1 MLNLSVVLRVQYSR
15 QTASFATAAAVKTQT
30 KPPKAKTAKNKP
42 KNQRDQALISCRR
55 SQFNLT
61 QYEREDAKFGSLSLA
76 SKGWLH
82 NKSKGDFFILNA
94 SVPAEELQQEMQA
107 IDDFLESSQLHLHP
121 QLLENLRGELG
132 IKLVT
137 GIQKQGMPIVHGK
150 EHCLIAAETGCGKT
164 LTYLLPILDKLLQRE
179 AVPDRKL
186 NTPRVLILTPG
197 RELATQI
204 AGVSE
209 KLVQGT
215 NLKVQALL
223 GGNTKQL
230 MMNPE
235 FEEVD
240 ILVATLGALSKL
252 VTTGIYR
259 MEQVRHLVLD
269 EADTLLDDTFTDKL
283 TYFLR
288 RFPFHLVQKEDAGT
302 QLILA
307 SATMPTNTR
316 EILHKV
322 IDVDTIREVVSP
334 HLHRLMP
341 HVTQKFLRM
350 SKADRPATIL
360 SLVKQD
366 LVKRR
371 PLIVFSNKSTTS
383 DYVSIFLNN
392 SGVNCLNL
400 NGDMLM
406 KIRLGRFEQFQNG
419 HCDVLSTTDVGSR
432 GLDTTR
438 ARHVVN
444 FDFPLHVSDYI
455 HRCGRI
461 GRVGNMEKALV
472 TNFISSR
479 REIDGVQRI
488 EHAARTGGL
497 LPDVNANIRNII
509 NKRIV
514 AEMKAAG
521 VPVPVL
527 GSGNGHQAQEE
538 AF

>member
-1 MLNLSVVLRVQYSR
+1 MLNLSLVLRVQTSR
-15 QTASFATAAAVKTQT
+15 QVASYATAAAT
-30 KPPKAKTAKNKP
+30 KPKPQPTKTREKSRKKQP
-42 KNQRDQALISCRR
+42 EQPLISCRR
-55 SQFNLT
+55 TQFNLS
-61 QYEREDAKFGSLSLA
+61 QHERPDAKFGSLALA
-76 SKGWLH
+76 SSGWLH
-82 NKSKGDFFILNA
+82 HKSKGDYFILNA
-94 SVPAEELQQEMQA
+94 SVRAEELQREMQSVEA
-107 IDDFLESSQLHLHP
+107 FLETSAVKVHP

-132 IKLVT
+132 VRQLT
-137 GIQKQGMPIVHGK
+137 GIQVQGLPIVNEGG
-150 EHCLIAAETGCGKT
+150 HCLIAAETGCGKT
-164 LTYLLPILDKLLQRE
+164 LTYLLPILDRLLQQE
-179 AVPDRKL
+179 APERRL
-186 NTPRVLILTPG
+186 NTPRALILTPG

-204 AGVSE
+204 AAVAE
-209 KLVQGT
+209 KLTQGT
-215 NLKVQALL
+215 GLKVRSLL

-230 MMNPE
+230 MMSPQ

-288 RFPFHLVQKEDAGT
+288 RFPFHLVHKPDAGT

-307 SATMPTNTR
+307 SATMPTNTK
-316 EILHKV
+316 EILDRV

-334 HLHRLMP
+334 HLHHLMP
-341 HVTQKFLRM
+341 HVTQKFLRL
-350 SKADRPATIL
+350 SKADRPATLL

-366 LVKRR
+366 LAKRR
-371 PLIVFSNKSTTS
+371 PLILFSNKSATS

-419 HCDVLSTTDVGSR
+419 GCDVLSTTDVGSR

-438 ARHVVN
+438 ARHVIN

-461 GRVGNMEKALV
+461 GRVGSVDKALV
-472 TNFISSR
+472 TNLISSR
-479 REIDGVQRI
+479 REIDVVQRI

-509 NKRIV
+509 NKRIM

-521 VPVPVL
+521 VPVPQ
-527 GSGNGHQAQEE
+527 QAQEE

>member
-1 MLNLSVVLRVQYSR
+1 MLNLSVVLRVQTFQR
-15 QTASFATAAAVKTQT
+15 TFAFATAAAVKTQT
-30 KPPKAKTAKNKP
+30 KQRKAKHKDRP
-42 KNQRDQALISCRR
+42 RNQRDNPLISCRK

-61 QYEREDAKFGSLSLA
+61 QYEKTDAKFGTIPLA

-94 SVPAEELQQEMQA
+94 SLRGEELQQEMQA
-107 IDDFLESSQLHLHP
+107 IDEFLNDTGLQIHP
-121 QLLENLRGELG
+121 QLLENFRGELS
-132 IKLVT
+132 IKLLT
-137 GIQKQGMPIVHGK
+137 GIQKQGIPIVHGK

-164 LTYLLPILDKLLQRE
+164 LTYLLPVLNKLLQRE
-179 AVPDRKL
+179 IGSERKL
-186 NTPRVLILTPG
+186 NTPQVLILTPG

-204 AGVSE
+204 AGVTE
-209 KLVQGT
+209 KLIQGT
-215 NLKVQALL
+215 NLKVKALL

-230 MMNPE
+230 MMNPQ

-288 RFPFHLVQKEDAGT
+288 RFPFHLVQKEEAGT

-350 SKADRPATIL
+350 AKADRPATLL

-366 LVKRR
+366 LAKRR
-371 PLIVFSNKSTTS
+371 PLIVFSNKSATS

-461 GRVGNMEKALV
+461 GRVGNIDKSLV
-472 TNFISSR
+472 TNLISSR
-479 REIDGVQRI
+479 REIDVVQRI

-509 NKRIV
+509 NKRIM
-514 AEMKAAG
+514 ADMKAAG

-527 GSGNGHQAQEE
+527 GAKNGQED

>member
-1 MLNLSVVLRVQYSR
+1 MLNLSVVLRVQSSR
-15 QTASFATAAAVKTQT
+15 HVASYATAAAAAVKT
-30 KPPKAKTAKNKP
+30 KPPKAKSKGKKQKGEP
-42 KNQRDQALISCRR
+42 LISCRR
-55 SQFNLT
+55 SQFDLT
-61 QYEREDAKFGSLSLA
+61 QYEQTDAKFGSLSLA

-94 SVPAEELQQEMQA
+94 SVRGEELQQEMQTV
-107 IDDFLESSQLHLHP
+107 DEFLESTGMQIHP
-121 QLLENLRGELG
+121 QLLENLRVELG
-132 IKLVT
+132 IKLLT
-137 GIQKQGMPIVHGK
+137 GIQKQGMPVVHGN

-164 LTYLLPILDKLLQRE
+164 ITYLLPIVDKLLQKE
-179 AVPDRKL
+179 VVTERKL

-204 AGVSE
+204 AGVTE
-209 KLVQGT
+209 KLTQGT
-215 NLKVQALL
+215 NLKVQSLL

-230 MMNPE
+230 MMNPQ

-283 TYFLR
+283 SYFLR

-302 QLILA
+302 QMILA

-334 HLHRLMP
+334 HLHRLMS
-341 HVTQKFLRM
+341 HVTQKFLRL
-350 SKADRPATIL
+350 SKADRPATLL
-360 SLVKQD
+360 SLVKHD
-366 LVKRR
+366 LAKRR

-383 DYVSIFLNN
+383 DFVSIFLNN

-461 GRVGNMEKALV
+461 GRVGNMDKALV
-472 TNFISSR
+472 TNLISSR
-479 REIDGVQRI
+479 REIDVVQRI

-521 VPVPVL
+521 MPVPAL
-527 GSGNGHQAQEE
+527 GSLNGHTPQEE